1 MKARG
6 DGLGFDLGRVQ
17 FQLSAPLPSGTQ
29 SATAK
34 VDGNLLLRCP
44 AWLVMFSSKSVM
56 IILLSLQV
64 CIMLTCVFKLSLL
77 CF

>member
-1 MKARG
+1 MTYMEIIVYRWQAFVKARG

-17 FQLSAPLPSGTQ
+17 FQLSAPMPSGSQ

-44 AWLVMFSSKSVM
+44 AWLVISFP
-56 IILLSLQV
+56 
-64 CIMLTCVFKLSLL
+64 KLS
-77 CF
+77 

>member
-17 FQLSAPLPSGTQ
+17 FQLAAPLSSGSQ
-29 SATAK
+29 AATAE
-34 VDGNLLLRCP
+34 VDGNPLLRCP
-44 AWLVMFSSKSVM
+44 AWLVMFISKTVM
-56 IILLSLQV
+56 MILLSLQG
-64 CIMLTCVFKLSLL
+64 CIMLTCMFKLALL